1 MARFNPLTGTI
12 EVPAAP
18 PPKAKAPKKTAAP
31 VGASGRPAYGKNAA
45 HMPQNIPAY
54 DAPPAT
60 AARTA
65 AAKNAARLP
74 VATYAALLG
83 APADHA
89 AARRSRDAFIGWCN
103 ARPEHTDW
111 RVAWALYAKPA
122 PAPPASDDGGPVIET
137 PPLRCGLCHEDEV
150 HGGQCQNCGAT
161 VIDAP
166 ENAAPMPQTPAQMPA
181 PRPHRSASILAS
193 L

>member
-1 MARFNPLTGTI
+1 MSRLAMGQGSGVLGDYLTAGG
-12 EVPAAP
+12 EAGGALREAMSQLG
-18 PPKAKAPKKTAAP
+18 KRL
-31 VGASGRPAYGKNAA
+31 ASGRVLMTGRE
-45 HMPQNIPAY
+45 ISG
-54 DAPPAT
+54 
-60 AARTA
+60 TA
-65 AAKNAARLP
+65 AAVLGQAQSGRAARR
-74 VATYAALLG
+74 AALLG

-111 RVAWALYAKPA
+111 RVAWTLYAKPA
-122 PAPPASDDGGPVIET
+122 PAPPPASTDGGPVIET

-166 ENAAPMPQTPAQMPA
+166 QNAAPMPQTRSFAAQA
-181 PRPHRSASILAS
+181 EELRRS
-193 L
+193 